1 MIEGRSYTQC
11 QLKWFDSK
19 EKERRQRM
27 EKKFIMSA
35 FSKDRP
41 GVVADVTEVIYEHGC
56 NLEDSTMTNILDE
69 FALILLFTGKG
80 DDLEDQLLRDCRRL
94 EREKGITAFIRSV
107 EVEDQ
112 AKRLDF
118 ITKTINV
125 EGIDQTGIVFKISRF
140 LADNNINIE
149 NLTSRRFTSPES
161 GAALYFMEIIVQ
173 IPESI
178 SLKQVEDGLSRVG
191 EELNLDITVS

>member
-1 MIEGRSYTQC
+1 
-11 QLKWFDSK
+11 
-19 EKERRQRM
+19 M

-41 GVVADVTEVIYEHGC
+41 GVVADVTEVIYENGC

-80 DDLEDQLLRDCRRL
+80 DNLEDQLLRDCRRL
-94 EREKGITAFIRSV
+94 EREKGITAFIRPV
-107 EVEDQ
+107 EAEDGE
-112 AKRLDF
+112 KKTDYF
-118 ITKTINV
+118 TKTINV

-149 NLTSRRFTSPES
+149 NLTSRRSISPES
-161 GAALYFMEIIVQ
+161 GAALYFMEIEVQ
-173 IPESI
+173 VPENI
-178 SLKQVEDGLSRVG
+178 SSEQMENGLSRVG